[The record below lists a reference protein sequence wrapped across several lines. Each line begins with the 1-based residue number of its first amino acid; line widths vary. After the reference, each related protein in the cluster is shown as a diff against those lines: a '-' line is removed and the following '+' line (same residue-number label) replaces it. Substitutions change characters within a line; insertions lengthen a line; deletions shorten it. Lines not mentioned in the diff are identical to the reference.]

1 MKQIVLAGLLMA
13 AFAAPSFAAETTTP
27 AVAGDKTNPA
37 APVAGANSFTESQ
50 ARDRIA
56 EAGYSDVSALV
67 KDGDGIWR
75 GKATKGGTVMDVA
88 VDFQGNVTG
97 K

>member
-1 MKQIVLAGLLMA
+1 MKQFVFASLLVAAMA
-13 AFAAPSFAAETTTP
+13 SPAFAEEATTP

-37 APVAGANSFTESQ
+37 APVAGKNSFTEGQ

-56 EAGYSDVSALV
+56 AAGYSDVSALV
-67 KDGDGIWR
+67 QDADGIWR
-75 GKATKGGTVMDVA
+75 GKASKGGTVMNVA
-88 VDFQGNVTG
+88 VDFQGNVTS